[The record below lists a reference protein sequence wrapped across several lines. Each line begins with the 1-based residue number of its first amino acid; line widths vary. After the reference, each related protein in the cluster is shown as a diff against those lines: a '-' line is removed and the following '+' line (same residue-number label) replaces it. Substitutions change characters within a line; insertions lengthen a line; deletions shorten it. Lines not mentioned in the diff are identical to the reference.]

1 MRILTKEEFLLEKI
15 QLIQEILDGIIFIYP
30 TDTIYGI
37 GCNAT
42 DEKAVGKLRE
52 LKGRPTNPFSVI
64 APSTEWIIQNCII
77 SEKQKEYLELLPGP
91 YTLILKTKNHPVA
104 KSVNQ
109 GLNTLG
115 IRIPDHW
122 IRDVVKELGVPIITT
137 SANKA
142 GSEYMTSLEDLDE
155 SIKNNVGFIVY
166 EGEKEAR
173 PSKIIELI
181 DKVRVIKR

>member
-15 QLIQEILDGIIFIYP
+15 QLFEEILDDAVFIYP

-37 GCNAT
+37 GCNAA
-42 DEKAVGKLRE
+42 DEQAVRRLRE
-52 LKGRPTNPFSVI
+52 LKGRSTNPFSVI
-64 APSTEWIIQNCII
+64 APSTEWIMGNCILN
-77 SEKQKEYLELLPGP
+77 EKQEEYLELLPGP

-115 IRIPDHW
+115 VRIPDHW
-122 IRDVVKELGVPIITT
+122 ISEAVKELGVPIITT

-142 GSEYMTSLEDLDE
+142 GNEYMTSLEDLDE
-155 SIKNNVGFIVY
+155 SIKNNVRFIVY
-166 EGEKEAR
+166 EGEKEGK
-173 PSKIIELI
+173 PSKIIDLT
-181 DKVRVIKR
+181 DKVKVIKR